1 MPYFTLK
8 LYFVSDSFVN
18 DCIYIFDVIPTV
30 KRTYITRN
38 DDKPPHF
45 KVKHNCS
52 KNPLF
57 PSTVI
62 EWKKLDLNIRNFES
76 LKGIQL
82 IIRLKLGLSHLSDTN
97 LSITFRTPLIQFVT
111 AVKILSIVSL
121 SSSLI
126 TL

>member
-1 MPYFTLK
+1 MYL
-8 LYFVSDSFVN
+8 
-18 DCIYIFDVIPTV
+18 FDVIPTI
-30 KRTYITRN
+30 KRNYITRN

-45 KVKHNCS
+45 KVKRNCF

-111 AVKILSIVSL
+111 AVKILKFCVTIFFTDHP
-121 SSSLI
+121 I
-126 TL
+126 TMKD

>member
-45 KVKHNCS
+45 KVKHNCF

-62 EWKKLDLNIRNFES
+62 EWKKLDLNIRNSES
-76 LKGIQL
+76 LKGIPL
-82 IIRLKLGLSHLSDTN
+82 ITRLKLGLSHLSEHKFKHN
-97 LSITFRTPLIQFVT
+97 F
-111 AVKILSIVSL
+111 
-121 SSSLI
+121 
-126 TL
+126 